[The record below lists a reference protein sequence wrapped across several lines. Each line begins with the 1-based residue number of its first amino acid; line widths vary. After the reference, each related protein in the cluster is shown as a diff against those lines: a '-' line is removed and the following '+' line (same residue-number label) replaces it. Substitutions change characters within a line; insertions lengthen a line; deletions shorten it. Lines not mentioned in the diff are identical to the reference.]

1 MSSEDNKAVIS
12 GFLQEVFNQE
22 VFNQRSLAIVDE
34 VFAPDHALLSP
45 ETGTEKVV
53 GRTEVI
59 KRALEEYH
67 AEGSGAG
74 CTILN
79 QIAEGDWIATS
90 YTLGEEQA
98 EHMGVMISH
107 LVDGKIKETFV
118 VAREVSSAPEEEWED
133 RKIIN

>member
-1 MSSEDNKAVIS
+1 MSLEDNKAVIS
-12 GFLQEVFNQE
+12 GFLQEVFNQR
-22 VFNQRSLAIVDE
+22 NPAILDE

-45 ETGTEKVV
+45 ETGTEEVV

-59 KRALEEYH
+59 RRALEDYYN
-67 AEGSGAG
+67 AESPGAR

-90 YTLGEEQA
+90 YTLGEERA
-98 EHMGVMISH
+98 EHMGIMISH

-118 VAREVSSAPEEEWED
+118 VAREVSSAPESEWVD
-133 RKIIN
+133 RKIFN

>member
-1 MSSEDNKAVIS
+1 MSEDNKAKVRSFLEEAFGQGKTEVI
-12 GFLQEVFNQE
+12 
-22 VFNQRSLAIVDE
+22 DE

-45 ETGTEKVV
+45 ETGTKKVD
-53 GRTEVI
+53 RTEVI
-59 KRALEEYH
+59 KRALEDYH
-67 AEGSGAG
+67 KEKSGAR

-98 EHMGVMISH
+98 EHMGVMVSY

-118 VAREVSSAPEEEWED
+118 VAREVSSAPEGQWED
-133 RKIIN
+133 KKVFN

>member
-1 MSSEDNKAVIS
+1 MSLEDNKAVIS
-12 GFLQEVFNQE
+12 GFLQEVFNQRN
-22 VFNQRSLAIVDE
+22 FAIVDE

-59 KRALEEYH
+59 KRALEDYYEK
-67 AEGSGAG
+67 ESGAR

-90 YTLGEEQA
+90 YTLGEERA
-98 EHMGVMISH
+98 EHMGIVISH

-118 VAREVSSAPEEEWED
+118 AAREVSSAPEEDWVD
-133 RKIIN
+133 RKILN

>member
-12 GFLQEVFNQE
+12 GFLREA
-22 VFNQRSLAIVDE
+22 FNQRNLTLVDE

-67 AEGSGAG
+67 AEGSGSG

-90 YTLGEEQA
+90 YTLGEGQA
-98 EHMGVMISH
+98 EHMGIMISH

-118 VAREVSSAPEEEWED
+118 VAREVSSAPEEDWED

>member
-12 GFLQEVFNQE
+12 GFLLE
-22 VFNQRSLAIVDE
+22 VFNQRNLATVDE

-53 GRTEVI
+53 GRIEVI
-59 KRALEEYH
+59 KRALKEYH
-67 AEGSGAG
+67 AEGPRAR

-98 EHMGVMISH
+98 EHMGIMISH
-107 LVDGKIKETFV
+107 LDDGKIKETFV

>member
-12 GFLQEVFNQE
+12 GFLRE
-22 VFNQRSLAIVDE
+22 VFNQRNLAIVDE

-59 KRALEEYH
+59 KRALEDYYD
-67 AEGSGAG
+67 AEGPKAR

-98 EHMGVMISH
+98 EHMGVMISY

-118 VAREVSSAPEEEWED
+118 VAREVSSAPESDWVD
-133 RKIIN
+133 RKIFN

>member
-12 GFLQEVFNQE
+12 GFLQEVFNQR
-22 VFNQRSLAIVDE
+22 NLPIVDE

-59 KRALEEYH
+59 KEALDDYH
-67 AEGSGAG
+67 KKGSGAG

-90 YTLGEEQA
+90 YTLGEKQA

-118 VAREVSSAPEEEWED
+118 VAREVSSAPEPEWVD
-133 RKIIN
+133 RKIFN